1 MQDFNFIKAMEVS
14 QILNPITYI
23 TKLMA
28 RVVGGTQHSSKFS
41 QNVRDSE
48 KAIRE
53 DWLRVGNDM
62 RYGVL
67 EYDRK
72 LIKK

>member
-1 MQDFNFIKAMEVS
+1 MEVS
-14 QILNPITYI
+14 QILNPVTYI

-28 RVVGGTQHSSKFS
+28 RLVGGTQRSPKFS
-41 QNVRDSE
+41 QNARDSE

-62 RYGVL
+62 RSGVL